1 MVSLYHKIWFDMG
14 VQNIS
19 SGIQGICLVVMTGLL
34 VCAFSA
40 SATTQQTNE
49 HPALAPEQRAAI
61 SEFVGNFAGEFSRE
75 NCPRSQCRI
84 LVADFTL
91 TSGESCQSCRAL
103 SDAVAKEL
111 VERWH
116 NVDVVGRDHL
126 QAFLEDKRI
135 PSANLA
141 DSAALEWLG
150 GQFRATHVLSGSVEL
165 KNTELQLIARF
176 QRLEISP
183 KKRNISQDLHGSLPI
198 GSLAAGLEPSEAFS
212 PQLKSPPKWEGHEVI
227 RYESDTRM
235 ISPRCTHM
243 PNPSITPEASKAK
256 VGGTI
261 HLEAVVTPLSSVDG
275 ARIVSGLPYG
285 LNEEV
290 LKTVKTWRCRPGTVD
305 GAPVPMLIP
314 FEVTIRTY

>member
-1 MVSLYHKIWFDMG
+1 MKDRY
-14 VQNIS
+14 IS
-19 SGIQGICLVVMTGLL
+19 NCFRRIRATVISALLICT
-34 VCAFSA
+34 FSTSVTA
-40 SATTQQTNE
+40 QQTDE
-49 HPALAPEQRAAI
+49 HPALTPEQRAAI
-61 SEFVGNFAGEFSRE
+61 SQFVGNFSGEFSKN

-84 LVADFTL
+84 LVVDFTL

-116 NVDVVGRDHL
+116 DVDVVGRDHL

-135 PSANLA
+135 PSVNLA
-141 DSAALEWLG
+141 DSAPLEWLG

-165 KNTELQLIARF
+165 KNAELQLIARF

-183 KKRNISQDLHGSLPI
+183 KKGNISQDLQVLLPI
-198 GSLAAGLEPSEAFS
+198 GSLAAGMEPSEAFS
-212 PQLKSPPKWEGHEVI
+212 PQLKPAPKWEGHEVLL
-227 RYESDTRM
+227 YDKSDTRM
-235 ISPRCTHM
+235 IAPRCTSM
-243 PNPSITPEASKAK
+243 PSPSNTPEASKAK

-261 HLEAVVTPLSSVDG
+261 HLEAVVTPLSSVDE

-285 LNEEV
+285 LNEQV

-305 GAPVPMLIP
+305 GKPVPMLIP
-314 FEVTIRTY
+314 FEVTFKTY

>member
-1 MVSLYHKIWFDMG
+1 MG
-14 VQNIS
+14 VQNVS
-19 SGIQGICLVVMTGLL
+19 NVVRGICVVVMAALL
-34 VCAFSA
+34 VCALSA
-40 SATTQQTNE
+40 SATTQQSNE
-49 HPALAPEQRAAI
+49 HPMLAPEQQAAI
-61 SEFVGNFAGEFSRE
+61 SELVGHFAEEFSKK

-91 TSGESCQSCRAL
+91 SSGESCQSCRAL
-103 SDAVAKEL
+103 SDAVEKEL
-111 VERWH
+111 IERWH

-126 QAFLEDKRI
+126 RAFLEDKRI

-141 DSAALEWLG
+141 DSAPLEWLG

-165 KNTELQLIARF
+165 KNTEIQLIARF

-183 KKRNISQDLHGSLPI
+183 KKGNISQDLQVSLPI
-198 GSLAAGLEPSEAFS
+198 GSLAAGLAPSEAFS
-212 PQLKSPPKWEGHEVI
+212 PQLIPPPKWEGHEVI
-227 RYESDTRM
+227 VYDKSDTRM
-235 ISPRCTHM
+235 VSPRCTYM
-243 PNPSITPEASKAK
+243 PTPSNTPEASKAK

-261 HLEAVVTPLSSVDG
+261 HLEAVVTLLSSVDR

-285 LNEEV
+285 LNEQV

-314 FEVTIRTY
+314 VEVTFRSY